1 MVVARIAPAFASHK
15 RKVSQREISALVIV
29 ALTTV
34 ESRHLDN
41 FWFLNATV

>member
-1 MVVARIAPAFASHK
+1 MVVIQIAPAFASHK
-15 RKVSQREISALVIV
+15 RKVSQREIRALVII

-41 FWFLNATV
+41 VWFLNAIF

>member
-1 MVVARIAPAFASHK
+1 MVAVWIAPPFASYT

-41 FWFLNATV
+41 VWFLNAIF